1 MTANPYQYN
10 SPVTTGAG
18 FAGRREAFN
27 FVQANLM
34 GDQQAALVILGGQH
48 SGKSSFLRVL
58 PEHLDDRY
66 VPVRL
71 SLRAGTVAGEKAWLT
86 ALAETIPQALAMVD
100 IQAARLPEL
109 PAHPADL
116 RDALQG
122 EYMAVGLRS
131 LRRDRHLLV
140 LVDNAERLLTAV
152 QDHALPR
159 DSFKFL
165 AELLATHDRL
175 DFVLA
180 VDARHESDL
189 MAVGAPFAAGL
200 TYRLGGLLPAEAAAL
215 LTAPLPD
222 GVTMTAE
229 TLDTIDELTAGQP
242 YLVQLMGGSLFNR
255 IEGREPPLEITVA
268 DVAAVTD
275 TVLGMGSEVLA
286 SVWRHATPQDQL
298 VLTALSALSPTEPPQ
313 PVPHDDIGAWLIA
326 ADRMLDP
333 RTVNATWRRL
343 EYEGV
348 LTLAADGK
356 LIINGGLQRRWL
368 REHVTLPEGG
378 GRRVPWRRVALI
390 ALAVVLVLAILL
402 TLLSLLPGPEA
413 GPISGAGEATITL
426 DLGLQGT
433 GEAYEATQAAA
444 P

>member
-1 MTANPYQYN
+1 MTANPYQFN
-10 SPVTTGAG
+10 SPISSSEG

-34 GDQQAALVILGGQH
+34 GDQQAALVILGASH

-58 PEHLDDRY
+58 PEHLDDHY
-66 VPVRL
+66 VPIRL

-86 ALAETIPQALAMVD
+86 ALARTIPQALAVVD
-100 IQAARLPEL
+100 IQSARLPEL

-116 RDALQG
+116 REALEG

-131 LRRDRHLLV
+131 LRRDRHLLI

-152 QDHALPR
+152 QERALPR

-165 AELLATHDRL
+165 AGLLASHDHL
-175 DFVLA
+175 DIVLA
-180 VDARHESDL
+180 VDSRYEPDL
-189 MAVGAPFAAGL
+189 MAVGAPFDAKL
-200 TYRLGGLLPAEAAAL
+200 VHRLGGLLPNEAADL
-215 LTAPLPD
+215 LTGPLPD
-222 GVTMTAE
+222 GVTVTDAA
-229 TLDTIDELTAGQP
+229 LADIYELTAGQP
-242 YLVQLMGGSLFNR
+242 YLVQLMGGSLFNQ
-255 IEGREPPLEITVA
+255 IEGKPAPFEITVD
-268 DVAAVTD
+268 DVAAVID
-275 TVLGMGSEVLA
+275 TVLGMGGEELG
-286 SVWRHATPQDQL
+286 SVWRHASSQEQL
-298 VLTALSALSPTEPPQ
+298 VLTALSALSPDEPPT

-348 LTLAADGK
+348 LTLAADGN
-356 LIINGGLQRRWL
+356 LLINGGLQRRWL
-368 REHVTLPEGG
+368 RNHITLPEGG
-378 GRRVPWRRVALI
+378 GRSFPWRRAAIIAVAVL
-390 ALAVVLVLAILL
+390 LVLAMLL
-402 TLLSLLPGPEA
+402 ALISLLPGPEA
-413 GPISGAGEATITL
+413 GSGTGDGEATITL

-433 GEAYEATQAAA
+433 DEAYEATQTAA